1 MSLDPQEIESKAQ
14 MLVND
19 PTYIIPSQVGIV
31 DRGRIE
37 GRADVI
43 RRQNAAIA
51 RLNRIPEPVV
61 PTQVPSTMGGK
72 SKKNKK
78 SKQSKKSKKNK
89 KGKQSKK
96 NKSRR

>member
-61 PTQVPSTMGGK
+61 PATQVPSTMGGK

-78 SKQSKKSKKNK
+78 SKKSKKNK